1 MRRILQLAL
10 TLLITASFSTVFGQ
24 GTTTSALNGQ
34 VVDANGS
41 ALPGAT
47 VLAVHTPTGSQYGN
61 VSDVEGYFRISGMQ
75 VGGPYTV
82 TISFVGYKPYQ
93 QSGVFLTLG
102 QTFRIKAVLEEE
114 STQLEGVEIIASAND
129 VFDGNKTGQ
138 STIIDEESINEL
150 PTVSRSLVDFTRL
163 NPLVNTQGDAIEI
176 AGMNNRYNA
185 IYIDGAVNNDV
196 FGLASSGTN
205 GGQTGVSPISI
216 DAIEQFQVSVAPFD
230 VTQSGFAGGSIN
242 AVTRSG
248 TNEFEGSA
256 YYFFRN
262 QNLAGKTPTEDA
274 DAERTKLA
282 DFTAKTYGFRVGGPI
297 VKNKVFFFA
306 NAEMQRDET
315 PQPFNASSYIG
326 DASTADI
333 QALVNK
339 LKSDYG
345 YDPGTYTNNAATL
358 NSDKFLAKIDWNL
371 SQNHKLSVRHSYVK
385 AENLQA
391 NRSNSSTINFENGS
405 VFFPSTTNSTALELK
420 SNFGGNM
427 SNHLTIGATFV
438 NDDRDPAGA
447 SFPYVGINDGD
458 GFIQFGSEQFSTA
471 NQLKQD
477 VITVTDNFQIF
488 KGKHTFTI
496 GTHNEF
502 YKTYNL
508 FIRQAFGA
516 YQYDSLSGFMNDL
529 NARQFDVSYS
539 LVDDVVGDGSA
550 GAAEFTGMQ
559 LGVYG
564 QDEFQASDKLKL
576 TLGLRVDIP
585 IFNDNTLE
593 NADFNSN
600 AVSAIEAQGYDLK
613 GAKTGE
619 FIGASVLFAPRFG
632 FNYDVTGDR
641 STQLRGG
648 AGIFNSRIP
657 LVWPGGAYNN
667 NGLTVGGDRSFNVP
681 FNPNWDEQPR
691 NVAPGQ
697 GAPSGQIDLFAS
709 DFKLP
714 QVFKVNVGVDQKL
727 PWGMVGSFEA
737 LFSKFLN
744 NVFYQNLN
752 IKPSTTRLTGSPD
765 DRILYNRRDAVDGTY
780 TGIYLGSNTS
790 KGYTYNLA
798 ASVSKPFS
806 NGFTT
811 TLSYTWNDAFSV
823 YDGTSSQNSS
833 QWRGLHSVNGR
844 NFFDEAPRSDFSMGS
859 RVIAQVSY
867 RKEYFGFGASQI
879 SLFYNGQ
886 SGRVYSY
893 IYNDS
898 GNLTNEDSRER
909 SLVYIPA
916 TQNDINLVDYTSG
929 GTTVTAAQQW
939 SDLDAFIKSDKYL
952 SEHRG
957 EYADRNQSRS
967 PFEGVVDFRFLQDFY
982 IQTASGKRNTLQVS
996 LDIFNLTNLVN
1007 KDWGRRYFVSDGGNF
1022 QSAEL
1027 LNFQS
1032 FQADGTTPTFT
1043 YRKGAD
1049 YQPWQIDDSGFQ
1061 SSRWQMQ
1068 IGVRYIF
1075 K

>member
-1 MRRILQLAL
+1 MRRILQITL
-10 TLLITASFSTVFGQ
+10 TLLITVFCSAVYGQ
-24 GTTTSALNGQ
+24 GTTTSAINGQ
-34 VVDANGS
+34 VVDVNGS

-47 VLAVHTPTGSQYGN
+47 VLAVHEPTGSQYGN
-61 VSDVEGYFRISGMQ
+61 VSDLEGFFRISGMQ

-82 TISFVGYKPYQ
+82 SISFVGYETFQ

-114 STQLEGVEIIASAND
+114 STQLEGVEVIASAND

-138 STIIDEESINEL
+138 STVIDEATINAL
-150 PTVSRSLVDFTRL
+150 PTVSRSISDFTRL
-163 NPLVNTQGDAIEI
+163 NPLANIQGDAIEI

-196 FGLASSGTN
+196 FGLAASGTN

-216 DAIEQFQVSVAPFD
+216 DAIEQFQVAVAPFD

-256 YYFFRN
+256 YYFMRN
-262 QNLAGKTPTEDA
+262 QNLAGKTPTDDPEA
-274 DAERTKLA
+274 VREKLD
-282 DFTAKTYGFRVGGPI
+282 DFTAKTYGLRVGGPI

-306 NAEMQRDET
+306 NAELQREET
-315 PQPFNASSYIG
+315 PRPMTGTYAG
-326 DASTADI
+326 DATTADL
-333 QALVNK
+333 QALVAK
-339 LKSDYG
+339 LRNDYG
-345 YDPGTYTNNAATL
+345 YDPGTYTNNTASL
-358 NSDKFLAKIDWNL
+358 NSDKILAKIDWNL

-385 AENLQA
+385 AENLDA
-391 NRSNSSTINFENGS
+391 NSSNSSTINFENGS
-405 VFFPSTTNSTALELK
+405 VFFPSTTNSSALELK

-427 SNHLTIGATFV
+427 SNHFTLGATFV
-438 NDDRDPAGA
+438 NDDRDPAGDP
-447 SFPYVGINDGD
+447 FPYVGIRDGA

-477 VITVTDNFQIF
+477 VITITDNFEIF

-539 LVDDVVGDGSA
+539 LVDNVVGDGSA

-564 QDEFQASDKLKL
+564 QDEYQASDKLKL

-585 IFNDNTLE
+585 VFNDNTLE
-593 NADFNSN
+593 NTTFNSTTV
-600 AVSAIEAQGYDLK
+600 AAIEAAGYDLK
-613 GAKTGE
+613 GARTGE

-632 FNYDVTGDR
+632 FNFDVAGDR
-641 STQLRGG
+641 STQIRGG
-648 AGIFNSRIP
+648 VGIFNSRIP

-667 NGLTVGGDRSFNVP
+667 NGLTVGGDRRFNVP

-691 NVAPGQ
+691 LVAPGQ
-697 GAPSGQIDLFAS
+697 GSPSGQIDLFAA

-714 QVFKVNVGVDQKL
+714 QVLKVNLGVDQKL
-727 PWGMVGSFEA
+727 PWGMIGSFEL

-744 NVFYQNLN
+744 NVFYENLN
-752 IKPSTTRLTGSPD
+752 IKPSSTRLTGTPD
-765 DRILYNRRDAVDGTY
+765 DRTLYNRRDPVDPTY
-780 TGIYLGSNTS
+780 TGIYLGSNTN
-790 KGYTYNLA
+790 KGYTYNVA
-798 ASVSKPFS
+798 ASVSKPFA

-811 TLSYTWNDAFSV
+811 TVSYTYNDAYSV

-833 QWRGLHSVNGR
+833 QWRGLHTVDGR
-844 NFFDEAPRSDFSMGS
+844 NIFNEAPRSDFSMGS
-859 RVIAQVSY
+859 RVIGQVSY
-867 RKEYFGFGASQI
+867 RKEYLGFGATQV

-893 IYNDS
+893 IYDDNGS
-898 GNLTNEDSRER
+898 LTNEDSRER
-909 SLVYIPA
+909 SLVYVPA
-916 TQNDINLVDYTSG
+916 SRNEINLVDYTSG
-929 GTTVTAAQQW
+929 GTTVTADEQW
-939 SDLDAFIKSDKYL
+939 AALDAFIKSDKYL
-952 SEHRG
+952 SERRG
-957 EYADRNQSRS
+957 EYAERNQSRS
-967 PFEGVVDFRFLQDFY
+967 PFEGVLDFRFLQDFY
-982 IQTASGKRNTLQVS
+982 IQTSSGKRNTLQLS
-996 LDIFNLTNLVN
+996 LDVFNLTNLIN
-1007 KDWGRRYFVSDGGNF
+1007 QEWGRRYFVSDGGNF

-1027 LNFQS
+1027 LRFER

-1043 YRKGAD
+1043 YRKGAN

-1068 IGVRYIF
+1068 LGVRYIF
-1075 K
+1075 R

>member
-138 STIIDEESINEL
+138 STIIDEGTINTL
-150 PTVSRSLVDFTRL
+150 PTVSRSLTDFTRL
-163 NPLVNTQGDAIEI
+163 NPLVNIQGDAIEI

-196 FGLASSGTN
+196 FGLAASGTN

-216 DAIEQFQVSVAPFD
+216 DAIEQFQVAVAPFD

-256 YYFFRN
+256 YGFLRN
-262 QNLAGKTPTEDA
+262 QKLSGKTPTD
-274 DAERTKLA
+274 DPDFEREQL
-282 DFTAKTYGFRVGGPI
+282 DEFTAKTMGFRIGGPI

-315 PQPFNASSYIG
+315 PRPFNAATYTG

-333 QALVNK
+333 QALVTK
-339 LKSDYG
+339 LKSEYG
-345 YDPGTYTNNAATL
+345 YDPGTYTNNASYL
-358 NSDKFLAKIDWNL
+358 NSDKVIAKIDWNL
-371 SQNHKLSVRHSYVK
+371 SKNHKLSVRHSYVK

-391 NRSNSSTINFENGS
+391 NQSGTTSINFQNAS
-405 VFFPSTTNSTALELK
+405 VYFPSTTNSSALELK
-420 SNFGGNM
+420 SNFGSNM

-438 NDDRDPAGA
+438 NDDRDQAGDP
-447 SFPYVGINDGD
+447 FPFVRISDGA
-458 GFIQFGSEQFSTA
+458 GSIAFGSEEFSTA

-488 KGKHTFTI
+488 KGRHTFTI

-502 YKTYNL
+502 YKSYNL
-508 FIRQAFGA
+508 FIRQAFGS
-516 YQYDSLSGFMNDL
+516 YNYDSLSGFMNNL
-529 NARQFDVSYS
+529 NADNYNVSYS
-539 LVDDVVGDGSA
+539 LVDTKVGDGSA
-550 GAAEFTGMQ
+550 GAAEFGGMQ

-564 QDEFQASDKLKL
+564 QDEFQATDRLKL
-576 TLGLRVDIP
+576 TLGLRIDMP
-585 IFNDNTLE
+585 IFGDKTLE
-593 NADFNSN
+593 NTPFNTTT
-600 AVSAIEAQGYDLK
+600 VGLIEAAGYDLK

-619 FIGASVLFAPRFG
+619 FIGSSVLFAPRFG

-648 AGIFNSRIP
+648 LGIFNSRIP

-667 NGLTVGGDRSFNVP
+667 NGLTVGGDFKTNVP
-681 FNPNWDEQPR
+681 FNSQWDGQPR

-697 GAPSGQIDLFAS
+697 GDPSGQIDLFAA

-714 QVFKVNVGVDQKL
+714 QVFKANLAVDQKL

-737 LFSKFLN
+737 LYTKFLN
-744 NVFYQNLN
+744 NIFYENLN
-752 IKPSTTRLTGSPD
+752 IRPAATQLSGTPD
-765 DRILYNRRDAVDGTY
+765 DRNKYNRSSPVDPTY
-780 TGIYLGSNTS
+780 TGIYLASNTN
-790 KGYTYNLA
+790 KGYTYNLSA
-798 ASVSKPFS
+798 TVAKPFS
-806 NGFTT
+806 NGFTSS
-811 TLSYTWNDAFSV
+811 LSYTWNDAFSV

-844 NFFDEAPRSDFSMGS
+844 NVFDEAMRSDFSMGS
-859 RVIAQVSY
+859 RVIAQLSY
-867 RKEYFGFGASQI
+867 RKEYLGFGASQI

-886 SGRVYSY
+886 SGRTYSY
-893 IYNDS
+893 IYDDS
-898 GNLTNEDSRER
+898 GNLTREDSRER

-916 TQNDINLVDYTSG
+916 TQSDINLVSTSSYTVSP
-929 GTTVTAAQQW
+929 AEQW
-939 SDLDAFIKSDKYL
+939 ADLDAFIKSDKYL

-996 LDIFNLTNLVN
+996 LDIFNITNLIN
-1007 KDWGRRYFVSDGGNF
+1007 QDWGRRYFVSDGGNF

-1027 LNFQS
+1027 LRFEGW
-1032 FQADGTTPTFT
+1032 ADAAQTVPNFT

-1068 IGVRYIF
+1068 IGLRYIF